1 MTTSRLV
8 FFLEFETHVFFFAL
22 SSLLIIKVRAH
33 YPRLNL
39 SLDTGMCRKFTIFL
53 KDSLN
58 LNSNS
63 IITQGDDDARRL
75 GLRWTGCL
83 VICPIIPTNTQHMR
97 VTTNLVSSLKDN
109 ECYKSFSTHF
119 QYFPQ
124 EIWYL
129 RAVSQLFLCP
139 N

>member
-1 MTTSRLV
+1 MSRLV
-8 FFLEFETHVFFFAL
+8 FFSSVRDSSILFRFAF
-22 SSLLIIKVRAH
+22 LLNIKVPAH

-63 IITQGDDDARRL
+63 IVTQGDDDARRL